1 MIEYKNPHDE
11 LNERVL
17 YKIVAYANY
26 LIGNAAHEGDVPP
39 EQVTISIFRSDKNK
53 ALFTELERK
62 GKLTSAEKGIYR
74 INGITELPFQIV
86 ITSELEGSE
95 YAAYRALT
103 DSASE
108 EDIKQVAEDTE
119 SEHDEKLREWS
130 AIVLDLI
137 ATKNPTLFAEI
148 IRSDDMKYPGLM
160 EAFKD
165 DVDERVNAVRKDEHQ
180 QTMILSIRN
189 VMDSFHVDA
198 DKAMDSLKI
207 PQSERDIYSEMLE
220 PVE

>member
-1 MIEYKNPHDE
+1 M
-11 LNERVL
+11 
-17 YKIVAYANY
+17 
-26 LIGNAAHEGDVPP
+26 
-39 EQVTISIFRSDKNK
+39 S
-53 ALFTELERK
+53 
-62 GKLTSAEKGIYR
+62 
-74 INGITELPFQIV
+74 

-189 VMDSFHVDA
+189 VMDSLDVPA
-198 DKAMDSLKI
+198 DKAMDTLKI
-207 PQSERDIYSEMLE
+207 PQNERDMYSEMLE
-220 PVE
+220 TVE